1 MFRKLKHMSSVLL
14 YALILFSC
22 NNYDANILAT
32 VNSENITLESY
43 LTRYR
48 SFLFKTHQKDNLSNR
63 YSFLN
68 SLVDERLILDHS
80 QNSEVANNPDI
91 IFQKEQ
97 IFNQLL
103 LNQYHDTKIRDQI
116 WITDN
121 ELRRFY
127 MYSKTS
133 LHVRHLYSSNLNQI
147 NQIHFELK
155 AGEKWETLANKY
167 FQDPKLKNNGGYL
180 GWYKMGE
187 LDPAFE
193 IAAFSLGDGE
203 ISDPIKTRKGF
214 SIIQVLEKEKDIFLT
229 ENDFQNEKPWLTQI
243 AIEYKRLPFL
253 RDFTDKIEKN
263 IDIRFNHSGL
273 TEIMEYIDLNDNEGI
288 INNQRPVLYYKNR
301 EILKIEDALLAL
313 SKLSKNQYNRI
324 ESIDEL
330 ETVLKGLL
338 IRKEMISNAKKMG
351 LDQSTRFQ
359 TDLDQ
364 EYTSLILNN
373 QIKELSDSSR
383 KKDSYLKYRN
393 HLAIDSYIK
402 IDSLAIKSFPMVLEA
417 SF

>member
-1 MFRKLKHMSSVLL
+1 MSSVLL

-32 VNSENITLESY
+32 VNSKNITLESY

-263 IDIRFNHSGL
+263 LDIRFDHSGL